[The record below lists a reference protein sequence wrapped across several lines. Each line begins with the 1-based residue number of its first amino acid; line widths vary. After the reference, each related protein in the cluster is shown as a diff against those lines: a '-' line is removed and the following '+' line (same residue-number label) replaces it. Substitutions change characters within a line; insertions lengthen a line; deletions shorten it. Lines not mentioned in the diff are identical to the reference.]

1 MTDSTRLARET
12 YLRCRLADIRDARKA
27 LEKEHNELYN
37 ELLQLQLE
45 MLRLSKED
53 SND

>member
-1 MTDSTRLARET
+1 MTDMDMLARET

-27 LEKEHNELYN
+27 LEQEHNELYN

-45 MLRLSKED
+45 MLRSKNAD
-53 SND
+53 QV